1 MDEKNFQ
8 SSILESLVWASKYFS
23 KTKWKEMNFQR
34 TLNVTQQIQTNK
46 STCKACT
53 KVKDTFAHS
62 GHKSDKS
69 EKTQIICDWRKNH
82 AKIKDS
88 EFSCYC
94 RTNK

>member
-1 MDEKNFQ
+1 
-8 SSILESLVWASKYFS
+8 
-23 KTKWKEMNFQR
+23 MNFQR

-69 EKTQIICDWRKNH
+69 EETQIICD
-82 AKIKDS
+82 
-88 EFSCYC
+88 
-94 RTNK
+94 